1 MFLIMD
7 YVTWLS
13 MHFQTISTSYMNKM
27 GLKYSLSI
35 TTLTIWLGVIVFIYG
50 PDVIEEFCYKTVTVS
65 YEVVGFLKFILR
77 CDWVDKKNCK
87 WTWLLPVLSCQY
99 LGFCKQTTGNEV
111 NLWSLQWTKLRSIRV
126 CEPSEFDIM
135 ILNLNKKFTR
145 EVKFVLLFSSCHLR

>member
-1 MFLIMD
+1 MFLILD

-35 TTLTIWLGVIVFIYG
+35 TTLTIWLGVIFFIYG
-50 PDVIEEFCYKTVTVS
+50 PDVIVEFCYKTVTVS

-87 WTWLLPVLSCQY
+87 WTWLIESLTTSYCSQEAPRHFLPLHWEYQSNKVHNIAHNTQENTAPTSSALS
-99 LGFCKQTTGNEV
+99 
-111 NLWSLQWTKLRSIRV
+111 WSQ
-126 CEPSEFDIM
+126 
-135 ILNLNKKFTR
+135 
-145 EVKFVLLFSSCHLR
+145 